1 MNAQFLISGTALAC
15 AREDFFCAL
24 RKLSQHPTTLSL
36 RNRFTLYL
44 DELMAAVDGGNWETV
59 EKKALWALHS
69 SLNEACGPRE
79 LPEVSPL
86 VEELFE
92 KDPSCLPLVAE
103 LREKHAVL
111 YLGVIGQHTSVP
123 IPSTTEVIL
132 CLKWSPP
139 KLQLY
144 NRLCDAFAQQIQK
157 VDIVW
162 FKWMSPQLAGD
173 IGSIRSDLR
182 FDIWKKLTPL
192 DKYHRLSQMAPL
204 LKKLDVRDLKNH
216 VAFTTALKSL
226 LDFLSENEAAISY
239 AQLGRPRAHT

>member
-1 MNAQFLISGTALAC
+1 MDPQLLISGSALAC
-15 AREDFFCAL
+15 ARKDFFCAL
-24 RKLSQHPTTLSL
+24 KNLCQHPTTSSI

-44 DELMAAVDGGNWETV
+44 DELMTAVDGGNWETE

-79 LPEVSPL
+79 LPQVSPF

-103 LREKHAVL
+103 LREKHGVL
-111 YLGVIGQHTSVP
+111 YLGVIGQRTPVP

-132 CLKWSPP
+132 RLKWSPA

-144 NRLCDAFAQQIQK
+144 HRLCDAFVQQIQE

-173 IGSIRSDLR
+173 IGSIRANLL
-182 FDIWKKLTPL
+182 WKRLTPL
-192 DKYHRLSQMAPL
+192 DKYHMLSQMASH
-204 LKKLDVRDLKNH
+204 LKKLDLRGLKNH
-216 VAFTTALKSL
+216 APFTTALKSL
-226 LDFLSENEAAISY
+226 LDFLSENEVAISI
-239 AQLGRPRAHT
+239 A